1 MRLNRGIVYKMNR
14 NREYSTLSKELNLQC
29 PLCKGYSQAIRSIV
43 MDEAVVSCK
52 NCGNIWSKE
61 L

>member
-1 MRLNRGIVYKMNR
+1 MVYKMNR
-14 NREYSTLSKELNLQC
+14 NREYSILSKELNLQC